1 MRQNH
6 TKNDKKVARI
16 AEKSLKRVKSR
27 VCRKKILLL
36 AKKIVTLQ
44 MKFLKKSIDM
54 TTQELEKFAELCAK
68 RTASIVMK
76 QLQELRY
83 TEANDMVDSKE
94 AARIL
99 GITPNYL
106 RSIKDRFPHIKVGDS
121 NQSRI
126 FFKKSDLLAIYT
138 R

>member
-1 MRQNH
+1 
-6 TKNDKKVARI
+6 
-16 AEKSLKRVKSR
+16 
-27 VCRKKILLL
+27 
-36 AKKIVTLQ
+36 
-44 MKFLKKSIDM
+44 M